1 MTKWKGA
8 VHGYGG
14 GQEQLSDDSATV
26 QLSLVDAESQ
36 PIPVNNSLEDFIMY
50 IPRAEDTIAEPA
62 LVGANTYPGAKNKSL
77 LI

>member
-14 GQEQLSDDSATV
+14 GREQLSDDSATV
-26 QLSLVDAESQ
+26 QLSLVDADSQ

-50 IPRAEDTIAEPA
+50 IPRAEDTVAEPA
-62 LVGANTYPGAKNKSL
+62 LVGEDTHL
-77 LI
+77 